1 MDLQELL
8 KEEEKTE
15 GCKMGYVMGCYR
27 SGDQYWNKDFIDPR
41 MNTPDH
47 PEGMIKDLINEGGL
61 SDEQLTDL
69 IEDKYLIT
77 QSCCDT
83 YYAVEVY

>member
-1 MDLQELL
+1 MNLHKLL
-8 KEEEKTE
+8 KEEEKKE

-27 SGDQYWNKDFIDPR
+27 SGDQYWKKNFIDPR
-41 MNTPDH
+41 MNTLET
-47 PEGMIKDLINEGGL
+47 PEGMIKDLIDEGEL
-61 SDEQLTDL
+61 SEEQLIDL

-77 QSCCDT
+77 RSCCNT

>member
-1 MDLQELL
+1 
-8 KEEEKTE
+8 
-15 GCKMGYVMGCYR
+15 
-27 SGDQYWNKDFIDPR
+27 
-41 MNTPDH
+41 
-47 PEGMIKDLINEGGL
+47 MIVDLIENEEL
-61 SDEQLTDL
+61 NEDQLIDL

>member
-41 MNTPDH
+41 MNTPD
-47 PEGMIKDLINEGGL
+47 
-61 SDEQLTDL
+61 L

>member
-1 MDLQELL
+1 
-8 KEEEKTE
+8 
-15 GCKMGYVMGCYR
+15 
-27 SGDQYWNKDFIDPR
+27 